1 MAPPAASISA
11 ADSRGPTVPCWAV
24 AARNDVYATSTAGEC
39 AIWPCRFS
47 GRPVGENWMTLASR
61 AREACG
67 ASSTVCVG
75 MRFMTEKDGAAARNV
90 TAACNVRPRH
100 SVLNFMDAQHDR
112 VSDAWRTNRA
122 YLVDLAF
129 RMLGDVGAAEDVVQ
143 EAFFRLLQ
151 APIGE
156 INDERG
162 WLIVVTSRLCLDHMK
177 SASSRRERPQ
187 DMSEHGYGDRPSPAI
202 DPADRVTLD
211 DEVRLALLVVL
222 ERLSPAERV
231 VFVLHEIFQ
240 LPYGTIAATV
250 GSRAPA
256 CRQLAHRA
264 RRKIAE
270 SRIGSDIEP
279 AEHRRATRA
288 FIEACATGDLDAL
301 MGVLDPDVSGEIDAR
316 SGVFTRGADRVGRN
330 ILRYWGRPEIVL

>member
-1 MAPPAASISA
+1 M
-11 ADSRGPTVPCWAV
+11 RL
-24 AARNDVYATSTAGEC
+24 
-39 AIWPCRFS
+39 
-47 GRPVGENWMTLASR
+47 MTY
-61 AREACG
+61 
-67 ASSTVCVG
+67 
-75 MRFMTEKDGAAARNV
+75 KDGAAPRNV
-90 TAACNVRPRH
+90 TPARH
-100 SVLNFMDAQHDR
+100 IRRRHPVLNFMNAQRDR
-112 VSDAWRTNRA
+112 VSDAWRANRA

-151 APIGE
+151 APTGD

-187 DMSEHGYGDRPSPAI
+187 DMAEHGHRDRPSSAV

-222 ERLSPAERV
+222 ERLTPAERV
-231 VFVLHEIFQ
+231 VFVLHDVFQ
-240 LPYGTIAATV
+240 LPYDAIAATV

-264 RRKIAE
+264 RRKINE
-270 SRIGSDIEP
+270 SRAGHGGVEP
-279 AEHRRATRA
+279 AEHRRVTRA
-288 FIEACATGDLDAL
+288 FIEACSTGDLDAL
-301 MGVLDPDVSGEIDAR
+301 MGVLDRDVSGEVDAR
-316 SGVFTRGADRVGRN
+316 SGVVTHGADRVARN
-330 ILRYWGRPEIVL
+330 ILGYWGRPDIVLVPQPVCGQPAVLAFANRRLAGLLALSIKDGRITKIHVLVGHSTLEPLRAELDGAR

>member
-1 MAPPAASISA
+1 
-11 ADSRGPTVPCWAV
+11 
-24 AARNDVYATSTAGEC
+24 
-39 AIWPCRFS
+39 
-47 GRPVGENWMTLASR
+47 
-61 AREACG
+61 
-67 ASSTVCVG
+67 
-75 MRFMTEKDGAAARNV
+75 
-90 TAACNVRPRH
+90 
-100 SVLNFMDAQHDR
+100 MDAQHDR
-112 VSDAWRTNRA
+112 VSDAWRTNRT

-151 APIGE
+151 ASIGE

-187 DMSEHGYGDRPSPAI
+187 DMSEHGHGDRPSPAI

-240 LPYGTIAATV
+240 LPYDTIAATV

-264 RRKIAE
+264 RRKITE
-270 SRIGSDIEP
+270 SRIGSLGVEP
-279 AEHRRATRA
+279 AEHRRVTRA
-288 FIEACATGDLDAL
+288 FIEACATGDLDSL
-301 MGVLDPDVSGEIDAR
+301 MAVLDPDVSGEIDAR
-316 SGVFTRGADRVGRN
+316 SGVVTRGADRVGRT
-330 ILRYWGRPEIVL
+330 ILRYWGGPDIVLVPQPVCGQPAVLAFVDRRLAGLLALSIQDGRITKIHVLVRPSTLEPLRAELGGAR